1 MRDIKACIFMNAEI
15 LLRAFFVRAAV
26 YPIPGGTNE
35 TRWAGVVINF
45 VISAPSV

>member
-1 MRDIKACIFMNAEI
+1 MNAEI

>member
-1 MRDIKACIFMNAEI
+1 MNAEI
-15 LLRAFFVRAAV
+15 LLRAFFVRATV
-26 YPIPGGTNE
+26 YPIPNGTNE

>member
-1 MRDIKACIFMNAEI
+1 MNAEI

-35 TRWAGVVINF
+35 TRWAGFVINF
-45 VISAPSV
+45 IKSASSV